1 MLVNYKW
8 SNFGTQRCADR
19 STSLG
24 LQRQKVR
31 DTVPQRI
38 GVARVADMVVTRKS
52 NAGRVA
58 FSERGEGGCRSATA
72 FAVD

>member
-1 MLVNYKW
+1 
-8 SNFGTQRCADR
+8 
-19 STSLG
+19 
-24 LQRQKVR
+24 VR

-72 FAVD
+72 FLRQVLAVD